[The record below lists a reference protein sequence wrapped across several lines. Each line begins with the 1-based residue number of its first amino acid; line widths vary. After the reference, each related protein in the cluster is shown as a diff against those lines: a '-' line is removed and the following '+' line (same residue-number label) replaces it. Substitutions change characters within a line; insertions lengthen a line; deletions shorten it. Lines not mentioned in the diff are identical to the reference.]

1 MKFKRTKGKGVLAP
15 LKSGAKLDKSAR
27 LRILASELVT
37 RTELAKKLGYSY
49 KGARDIYEILGYEKD
64 PDFNSFYVM
73 YKRGGLAKRIINA
86 PVSTSWRGLPEV
98 SEKEKRDTKFEVA
111 WKKLVEKRQI
121 FSPIRRADKLA
132 RIGRYSVLLMG
143 FDDGKSLDTPIT
155 KAADLLYLQP
165 YSEAGAEVETFEE
178 DIKSERYGLPLTY
191 KIKMSSVNDP
201 NQLSEKIVHYSRVI
215 HICEDLLQNNI
226 EGDPALECIF
236 NNLKNLELVS
246 GGSAEMFWRGAS
258 PGLAFKADED
268 AQFGSDDDLENLED
282 EIQEYLIGLKRYLR
296 LQGVSVEQLAP
307 QVSDPANHIMV
318 QVDIIAGTIGI
329 PKRILM
335 GSERGELASSQ
346 DSVAWNRM
354 MDERRTDFCEPVILR
369 PLINTLIS
377 VGVLPAPEKESY
389 EIKWKS
395 LFQATEHEKAL
406 IAKQKTDA
414 LVAYTNAIGAETIIP
429 PEMFLTKV
437 MGYSE
442 EEVVR
447 IKDILGHE
455 IGKGREEK
463 IQKMKEKQQPPA
475 RVSADPRKLKKAGKV
490 SQNT

>member
-1 MKFKRTKGKGVLAP
+1 MKIRKRS
-15 LKSGAKLDKSAR
+15 LKALKAGEKIEKSAR
-27 LRILASELVT
+27 LRILASELIS

-49 KGARDIYEILGYEKD
+49 KGNRDIYEILGYERD
-64 PDFNSFYVM
+64 PDFDSFYAM

-86 PVSTSWRGLPEV
+86 PVNTSWRGLPEV
-98 SEKEKRDTKFEVA
+98 SEKEKKDTKFETS
-111 WKKLVEKRQI
+111 WKNLTKKRNI
-121 FSPIRRADKLA
+121 FNSVRRADRLA
-132 RIGRYSVLLMG
+132 RIGQYSVLLLG
-143 FDDGKSLDTPIT
+143 FDDGKDLSIPVS

-165 YSEAGAEVETFEE
+165 YSESTAVIETLENDF
-178 DIKSERYGLPLTY
+178 KNERYGLPLTY
-191 KIKMSSVNDP
+191 KIKIASDNDP
-201 NQLSEKIVHYSRVI
+201 SKITEKIVHYSRVI
-215 HICEDLLQNNI
+215 HICEDLLENNI
-226 EGDPALECIF
+226 KGDPALECIY

-268 AQFGSDDDLENLED
+268 AQFGVDDDLENLED
-282 EIQEYLIGLKRYLR
+282 EIQEYLLGLKRYLR

-354 MDERRTDFCEPVILR
+354 MDERRTDYCEPVILR
-369 PLINTLIS
+369 PLIDTLIS
-377 VGVLPAPEKESY
+377 VGVLPAPESENY
-389 EIKWKS
+389 EIRWKS

-406 IAKQKTDA
+406 IAKQKSDA
-414 LVAYTNAIGAETIIP
+414 LVAYSNAIGTETIIP
-429 PEMFLTKV
+429 PEIYVSKILGF
-437 MGYSE
+437 SDE
-442 EEVVR
+442 EILR
-447 IKDILGHE
+447 IKEILGHE

-463 IQKMKEKQQPPA
+463 IQKMKEPK
-475 RVSADPRKLKKAGKV
+475 RVSADPRKLAKVGKV